1 MKIQLYNRA
10 QAKAYTIHVGSGS
23 TYTWKKQEEEF
34 ITVNFSSD
42 SVLALKK
49 GFYTNIES
57 LGRFEVVNLPTPT
70 KASKDIGYDYELRL
84 DRPWYK
90 FKNRI
95 IFFRRGS
102 VNGKEAK
109 WSLTDTLQAHA
120 GILTD
125 NLANIGYTYAGK
137 EYLVYI
143 HDDVEKRNEAKLI
156 AYDST
161 TLLSALDKIAET
173 FDTEWWITENTIH
186 FGRCEQGEQTITLEQ
201 GKELNGLSRSED
213 SEEHGTRLYAFGSS
227 RNLNQNY
234 RRKLKNPFTIDGF
247 HTLYG
252 TKVRFTT
259 NKPKNFF
266 SEKKRIKITSHSK
279 YEGQTFTFKVVSG
292 SYTNPAAGQTVSW
305 NNPVFEIEV
314 GSMVDAIGFQN
325 GTGVQFI
332 IGDETG
338 GQTEDSKTTMV
349 KVERDSYPI
358 FSFKELQLQKKAI
371 TPSTR
376 VTLADKTETGIE
388 FIGITSDGTSSV
400 NDGRDCYALTD
411 KTKQL
416 AGTSQQV
423 TLSHLAMAYVSKL
436 YTEPI
441 DGQSEVAIQ
450 GVSDTILQL
459 PIGTPY
465 IDSDKNLDPDDIT
478 EIVKTYEDIYPR
490 ALLTITEVTE
500 IAAKTSDTDT
510 GNVTYWTAYRFKA
523 KLQDGSPFVFDSI
536 YETQEDNKPLS
547 IHFESGKLNGM
558 DFEVHF
564 NPDADTDDKQLFEIT
579 RNDTYTL
586 ELPNETMKPAVGDT
600 LYMYNMD
607 ITFID
612 DELVEA
618 AEMEL
623 KAEAEKDMKKMK
635 VDSGTYTGTK
645 NPVLFG
651 QKGIELTYGSKV
663 KLVAPEYFDAE
674 DHARESRIIG
684 WELDLEDMTQGE
696 YTIGESKH
704 TSNSESLADSVSQI
718 VYKNQQI
725 QNQQELQ
732 LSKVRNLIDT
742 IVGKRFL
749 SKLVDDTAEGII
761 TFLQGIKLGKGG
773 EYSIEGNGKASL
785 REVFTNIIKAAKTI
799 SVGNNFYFDADGDF
813 KFDKDGNIIANSVTA
828 GKLTSKDFNENER
841 KGFVIAAKDK
851 EKGTYKLCIDEII
864 AWAMATVGALHVKG
878 GSTFDG
884 DLFSKEFISGFLG
897 GKGWGIY
904 NKPFTNAAG
913 MQENKWTGEFDNLIV
928 RGSLRV
934 YEMIISQL
942 LGENDNRIFT
952 CMMEV
957 DHYDAETDTV
967 YLDTQDGKLY
977 NPFRK
982 DDIIMVQQY
991 NGMPDSSNDYYVTKS
1006 YELVITEAGCGSTAD
1021 GENRLDWVRFKN
1033 FTSSVAEATPA
1044 NFIKK
1049 NDTFVRVDN
1058 LSDPDRKGIMQIIT
1072 VGTAA
1077 PYLDILYGMKTD
1089 PENSLKGRLGN
1100 LQGIHHRTFGD
1111 LDGFGELLQ
1120 NLYATGDMILRRTG
1134 ESVDTK
1140 FQMLKNQFATRFA
1153 QTTYELTNEDNYI
1166 HNGTFLAAIG
1176 TDEDSPT
1183 IDGWSIDDTDETAI
1197 WILNGTPV
1205 MVNGQVTTSGNRR
1218 ILIEETEGRNMLRI
1232 INCGLTQA
1240 NALIR
1245 QPGTHKEYAKP
1256 TDEKTDEDM
1265 GITADGFTEV
1275 QDTLYINARV
1285 YAKTAGTLTIG
1296 FSPATAVEGK
1306 KNELATQSVKI
1317 AYSGVWQFVKLEGK
1331 WNGKGDFVIRYT
1343 GDMLVSFL
1351 AVTDKPID
1359 NLSKTVS
1366 TQIIQTASN
1375 IKLLGE
1381 NIDKVNGKTTQL
1393 GIELDAEK
1401 KNIRLYVDEQ
1411 DKALQKDYTS
1421 QITITKESILQEVIE
1436 RDETLNET
1444 LSSSIKTEAGRIDLI
1459 NSWQS
1464 DTETKISS
1472 IEMSIDDI
1480 KLEVSDVTATA
1491 NETSAALAKLT
1502 ITVDEINTAV
1512 GKAATKE
1519 ELQSN
1524 IKTLND
1530 TIDNLSTGEYYEQA
1544 NNPWDGWKA
1553 GTEYKHNG
1561 AIWKYTGTTDGW
1573 LVNGHIYRYKCYND
1587 TDVNSKYAWEDVTKT
1602 ENTVTTVIQKQ
1613 DSWTEAAG
1621 RFGSDGKLKDTS
1633 YLMTTADK
1641 NELVSTYFNDDG
1653 SIKNTAG
1660 LVTTS
1665 AYAGL
1670 FLQAMRDNGVMTSAD
1685 MSLYV
1690 TKDSGGY
1697 ITNAKIKADRI
1708 VLEGATTINGSFI
1721 IDTDGYMQAIGGTI
1735 GGFEIGSNHI
1745 GTAKKTTSGSGGT
1758 DIGYG
1763 TEGLMSLYNDS
1774 IIFNGKNRQAI
1785 LGQWSA
1791 LGTPIMMRITD
1802 EVQDMTRRY
1811 GAVISVRGSI
1821 TQNSALE
1828 IGGGHVAG
1836 FNTKTFVSAFGYVT
1850 QTTAPTRLNVNI
1862 DRTIGSAYISTQ
1874 YNWRAKS
1881 TDSNGKKVEYQTKT
1895 RDVYVYLPE
1904 MNHYDDGHVIHIKRG
1919 TNSSNGVYIVPGK
1932 SKNLVYK
1939 LYANGYEGYYTTET
1953 GNTYILY
1960 DNNSYATNSDPLKIE
1975 SEGDAMT
1982 FVYFKDLQLS
1992 VTKNNITTT
2001 YKGCWVQW
2009 KNPRTW

>member
-161 TLLSALDKIAET
+161 TLLSALDKIAEA

-247 HTLYG
+247 HTIYG

-266 SEKKRIKITSHSK
+266 SEKKRIKITSYSK

-314 GSMVDAIGFQN
+314 GSMIDAIGFQN

-332 IGDETG
+332 IGDETS
-338 GQTEDSKTTMV
+338 GQTEDSKTTMM

-358 FSFKELQLQKKAI
+358 FSFKNLQLQKKAI
-371 TPSTR
+371 TPNTR
-376 VTLADKTETGIE
+376 LTLADKMETGIE
-388 FIGITSDGTSSV
+388 FIGITSDGMSSV

-586 ELPNETMKPAVGDT
+586 ELPNETMKPAIGDT

-663 KLVAPEYFDAE
+663 KLVAPEYFDKE

-684 WELDLEDMTQGE
+684 WELDLEDLTQGE
-696 YTIGESKH
+696 LTIGESK
-704 TSNSESLADSVSQI
+704 TGSRSDTLAETVSQI
-718 VYKNQQI
+718 VYKNEQI

-732 LSKVRNLIDT
+732 LSKIRNLIDT

-785 REVFTNIIKAAKTI
+785 REVFANAIKAAKTI
-799 SVGNNFYFDADGDF
+799 SVGNNFYFDADGEF

-828 GKLTSKDFNENER
+828 GKLASKDFNENER

-878 GSTFDG
+878 ASTFDG

-904 NKPFTNAAG
+904 NKPITNAAG

-952 CMMEV
+952 GMMEV
-957 DHYDAETDTV
+957 DHYDAETGIV

-982 DDIIMVQQY
+982 DDCIMVQQY
-991 NGMPDSSNDYYVTKS
+991 NGMPNSSNDYYVTKS
-1006 YELVITEAGCGSTAD
+1006 YELIITEAGCGSTAD
-1021 GENRLDWVRFKN
+1021 GENRLDWVKFKN

-1058 LSDPDRKGIMQIIT
+1058 LSDPGRKGIMQIIT

-1077 PYLDILYGMKTD
+1077 PYLDILYGLKTD
-1089 PENSLKGRLGN
+1089 PDNSLKGRLGN

-1176 TDEDSPT
+1176 ATEDSLT
-1183 IDGWSIDDTDETAI
+1183 IDGWSIDDSDETAI
-1197 WILNGTPV
+1197 WILNGAPV
-1205 MVNGQVTTSGNRR
+1205 MVNGQITTSGNRR

-1245 QPGTHKEYAKP
+1245 QPGTHKEYTKP
-1256 TDEKTDEDM
+1256 SETKNEDEM
-1265 GITADGFTEV
+1265 GTTGDGFTEV

-1285 YAKTAGTLTIG
+1285 YAKTAGTMTIG
-1296 FSPATAVEGK
+1296 FSPATEVGGK
-1306 KNELATQSVKI
+1306 KNELAAQSIKI
-1317 AYSGVWQFVKLEGK
+1317 AYSGEWQFVKLEGK
-1331 WNGKGDFVIRYT
+1331 WNGKGNFVLRYT

-1359 NLSKTVS
+1359 NLQKTVS
-1366 TQIIQTASN
+1366 TQIIQTATN

-1401 KNIRLYVDEQ
+1401 EAIRLYVDTKDE
-1411 DKALQKDYTS
+1411 ALKTDYTS
-1421 QITITKESILQEVIE
+1421 QISITKENILQEVTE
-1436 RDETLNET
+1436 KNNALNEE
-1444 LSSSIKTEAGRIDLI
+1444 LSSKINTEAGRIDLI
-1459 NSWQS
+1459 NSRQT
-1464 DTETKISS
+1464 DTESMISS
-1472 IEMSIDDI
+1472 IETSIKSI
-1480 KLEVSDVTATA
+1480 KLEVSDVKDTADK
-1491 NETSAALAKLT
+1491 TSAALARLT
-1502 ITVDEINTAV
+1502 ITVDGISTAV
-1512 GKAATKE
+1512 GKAATKD
-1519 ELQSN
+1519 ELEAN
-1524 IKTLND
+1524 VKTLND
-1530 TIDNLSTGEYYEQA
+1530 TMSNLRTGEYYEQEA
-1544 NNPWDGWKA
+1544 NPWNKWTG
-1553 GTEYKHNG
+1553 GSEYKHNG
-1561 AIWKYTGTTDGW
+1561 AIWKYTGENNGW
-1573 LVNGHIYRYKCYND
+1573 LIKGHIYRYKCYSD
-1587 TDVNSKYAWEDVTKT
+1587 GSKNSKDAWEDVTKI
-1602 ENTVTTVIQKQ
+1602 ENATTTVIQKA
-1613 DSWTEAAG
+1613 DSWTETAG
-1621 RFGSDGKLKDTS
+1621 RFNASGQLVNTS

-1641 NELVSTYFNDDG
+1641 NQLVSTYFNNDG
-1653 SIKNTAG
+1653 SLKNTAG

-1670 FLQAMRDNGVMTSAD
+1670 FLDAIQDNGVMTSAD

-1708 VLEGATTINGSFI
+1708 ILEGAITANGTFR
-1721 IDTDGYMQAIGGTI
+1721 ID
-1735 GGFEIGSNHI
+1735 
-1745 GTAKKTTSGSGGT
+1745 TSGSMQASAGQIAGMK
-1758 DIGYG
+1758 IEG
-1763 TEGLMSLYNDS
+1763 EGLTNEGFDNDAYIVLRNDTHKVFAGIGGNVLPASTGARAVARFTNEESSKFFGDVNYS
-1774 IIFNGKNRQAI
+1774 IVCGAKGAVTNVALDMTLGGYITGLRIKNARLSSGGSSNRSPVAIPKGTTSVI
-1785 LGQWSA
+1785 LGGSGYYQ
-1791 LGTPIMMRITD
+1791 LPQMNKEDDGYVVFIRND
-1802 EVQDMTRRY
+1802 YD
-1811 GAVISVRGSI
+1811 GAVHLRSNTSI
-1821 TQNSALE
+1821 TSK
-1828 IGGGHVAG
+1828 G
-1836 FNTKTFVSAFGYVT
+1836 
-1850 QTTAPTRLNVNI
+1850 QT
-1862 DRTIGSAYISTQ
+1862 RTSF
-1874 YNWRAKS
+1874 
-1881 TDSNGKKVEYQTKT
+1881 
-1895 RDVYVYLPE
+1895 
-1904 MNHYDDGHVIHIKRG
+1904 
-1919 TNSSNGVYIVPGK
+1919 
-1932 SKNLVYK
+1932 
-1939 LYANGYEGYYTTET
+1939 
-1953 GNTYILY
+1953 ILY
-1960 DNNSYATNSDPLKIE
+1960 DRGSNTTDLTIE
-1975 SEGDAMT
+1975 SRGDSMIL
-1982 FVYFKDLQLS
+1982 VYHRD
-1992 VTKNNITTT
+1992 VNIAGEENTKV
-2001 YKGCWVQW
+2001 GCWTQY
-2009 KNPRTW
+2009 KCPRDW